1 MSDKIKGKLSKFL
14 RRSAIAAAAGG
25 IVAASAVRADPSH
38 SIVVVPPA
46 ELPELARQG
55 GDAMLMHET
64 ADGRTLLY
72 IEQNHGTRLATL
84 DVTDPLHI
92 KADGSVEL
100 NVTGPFDFVSALGS
114 RAELIRFRQGQE
126 DAVLDLHK
134 AGAPSL
140 KMDPG
145 ATLRDSV
152 TRLDNVGIAVDGQ
165 VTKGDTGTTFMLKQ
179 DGLYMIRRPA
189 VESLHQVMMITP
201 N

>member
-1 MSDKIKGKLSKFL
+1 MSDEIKSKLSKFL
-14 RRSAIAAAAGG
+14 RRSAMAAAVGG
-25 IVAASAVRADPSH
+25 IVAASAVRAAPSH

-46 ELPELARQG
+46 ELPELARQR

-72 IEQNHGTRLATL
+72 IEQNHGARLATL

-92 KADGSVEL
+92 KAAGSVEL

-134 AGAPSL
+134 ADAPSL
-140 KMDPG
+140 KMNRG
-145 ATLRDSV
+145 ATLQENV
-152 TRLDNVGIAVDGQ
+152 TSLGNVGIAVNSQ